1 MTKHKIKN
9 GRLFDND
16 VRLEVHERRT
26 VDYLLQ
32 QGKDIELISP
42 SYNLYSK
49 SPDFWMDGV
58 AWELKCPCVT
68 KLERISYLFR
78 YATKQSPQV
87 IFDLRN
93 IKGDSAGVIKHL
105 QKLFHISRRV
115 RRLIIIGGGDFVP
128 PGMGPSHQRRAVLP
142 AKEGDFVP
150 PGMGPSPFLLL
161 SGFGNL

>member
-1 MTKHKIKN
+1 MLVFGVLCYTLGMTKHKIKN

-115 RRLIIIGGGDFVP
+115 RRLIII
-128 PGMGPSHQRRAVLP
+128 S
-142 AKEGDFVP
+142 KEGNLQILK
-150 PGMGPSPFLLL
+150 LLAKQTYCTI
-161 SGFGNL
+161 SRIK